1 MRNLVAQ
8 LRSIGGWTLPIL
20 GFELVAMVAL
30 LTLALD
36 IYAHKRVEALGGL
49 NVWGYRGP
57 VAHHRQQHETRVV
70 IVGGTRAFGWGQP
83 ASALASE
90 IRRLIMLTTDRRGAE
105 LRPVVVINLGRLG
118 TLPDSYSKTIEHF
131 AYLEPG
137 YICLYDDLGVPGA
150 ASTESTS
157 ALFELTGYAPAL
169 PLVLREKGMI
179 WRFGDVK
186 RGYASAASRNDAP
199 TSLLGRA
206 AGSIFEGTGRGLD
219 RVDRLAARMLP
230 SGNRDAAPRDGAAVD
245 YADAMMTAVDAA
257 HLHTRG
263 VIVVLSPSETPEQAR
278 NLRALQIRLNGENPA
293 PPWLLVVDLGSEA
306 ELYDHALRLDGW
318 NYSAAGIA
326 AVAARIAPALLTF
339 IAKS

>member
-1 MRNLVAQ
+1 MTN
-8 LRSIGGWTLPIL
+8 WTLRIL
-20 GFELVAMVAL
+20 AVELIVIAGL

-36 IYAHKRVEALGGL
+36 IYAHKRVEMVGGL

-57 VAHHRQQHETRVV
+57 VAHHRQPRESRVV

-118 TLPDSYSKTIEHF
+118 ALPDSYSKTIEHF
-131 AYLEPG
+131 AYLAPD
-137 YICLYDDLGVPGA
+137 YICLFDDLGVPGA
-150 ASTESTS
+150 ASTEPTS
-157 ALFELTGYAPAL
+157 AVFELTGYSPAV

-186 RGYASAASRNDAP
+186 RGYASPEARHGAP
-199 TSLLGRA
+199 TSLVGRT
-206 AGSIFEGTGRGLD
+206 AGSTLTGIGRGLEA
-219 RVDRLAARMLP
+219 VDRWAARMLP
-230 SGNRDAAPRDGAAVD
+230 SGNRVAAPRHETAAD
-245 YADAMMTAVDAA
+245 YADAMMTAVESA
-257 HLHTRG
+257 HVHARG
-263 VIVVLSPSETPEQAR
+263 VLVVLSPSETPEQAR
-278 NLRALQIRLNGENPA
+278 NLRALRLRLNGENA
-293 PPWLLVVDLGSEA
+293 APWLQVVDLGTEA
-306 ELYDHALRLDGW
+306 ELSDHALRLDGW

-339 IAKS
+339 IVKS

>member
-1 MRNLVAQ
+1 MRGLVAQ

-36 IYAHKRVEALGGL
+36 IYAHKRVEMVGGL

-57 VAHHRQQHETRVV
+57 VAHHRQPHETRVV

-118 TLPDSYSKTIEHF
+118 ALPDSYSKPIEHF
-131 AYLEPG
+131 AYLEPD
-137 YICLYDDLGVPGA
+137 YIFLFDDLGVPGA
-150 ASTESTS
+150 ASTEPTS

-186 RGYASAASRNDAP
+186 RGYASPASRNGAP
-199 TSLLGRA
+199 PSLLGRA
-206 AGSIFEGTGRGLD
+206 AGSICEGTGRGLD
-219 RVDRLAARMLP
+219 GVDRLAARMLP
-230 SGNRDAAPRDGAAVD
+230 SGNRNAAPRDGAAVD

-278 NLRALQIRLNGENPA
+278 NLRALQIRLNSENPA

-306 ELYDHALRLDGW
+306 ELYDQSLRLDGW

-339 IAKS
+339 IANL